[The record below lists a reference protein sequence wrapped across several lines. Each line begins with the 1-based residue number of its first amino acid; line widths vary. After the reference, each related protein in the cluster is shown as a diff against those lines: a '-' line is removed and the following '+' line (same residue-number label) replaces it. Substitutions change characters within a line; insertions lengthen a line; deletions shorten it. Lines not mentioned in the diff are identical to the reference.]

1 MVVVTYKINGHV
13 YVIVIE
19 YQVKISHQDV
29 KKKNG
34 YQIIYGSRKYKLMI
48 KLALCTN
55 I

>member
-1 MVVVTYKINGHV
+1 MVVVTNKINGHI

-19 YQVKISHQDV
+19 YQVKISNQDV
-29 KKKNG
+29 KKNG